1 MKRQRFAPHGLLAVG
16 PKAFG
21 FIFDVPD
28 EPTVE
33 MRGDVAVVSIRGP
46 LMHHHEWCFDS
57 YDDIKARVASALERR
72 PKAVVLNL
80 DSPGGLV
87 SGCFETAKELRAL
100 AAAAG
105 VPLHAYVDGQATS
118 AAYALAC
125 VGASIT
131 VPATGI
137 VGSIGV
143 IDTLVDA
150 TAQDAMFGVSFRMI
164 ASGAR
169 KTDGNPHSK
178 ISDDAVFA
186 AQQRVDSLAEIFYA
200 HVNAM
205 RPALGV
211 DQVRALE
218 AGLSHGAEAV
228 ALGLADTVGTL
239 DDLLAMLASG
249 AQATNEGTSTMSAYD
264 DAVAALR
271 EAAEG
276 DGEEAENAKRMLAAL
291 EGKGEKPADE
301 PDGDEAPPADGEQKP
316 AEDAKT
322 AATSA
327 TSARASV
334 DTEDARLD
342 RIERRQLMATR
353 PDLNEAQRAAL
364 AKVPVGAL
372 EAALTAIPRG
382 PTQKP
387 AATTQVGGTRG
398 AGQGGTG
405 TRMSLEQAN
414 AALGIKEEA
423 PGGIRR
429 EGLATVY
436 PALTPAEARAHIAT
450 QNGGAR

>member
-1 MKRQRFAPHGLLAVG
+1 MKRQRFAPHGLLAIG

-28 EPTVE
+28 DPSVE
-33 MRGDVAVVSIRGP
+33 MRGEVAVVSIRGP

-57 YDDIKARVASALERR
+57 YDDIKARVVTALDRK
-72 PKAVVLNL
+72 PKAVVLNI

-87 SGCFETAKELRAL
+87 SGCFETAKEIRAL
-100 AAAAG
+100 ATAAG
-105 VPLHAYVDGQATS
+105 IPLHAYVDGQATS
-118 AAYALAC
+118 AAYALASI
-125 VGASIT
+125 GASIT

-186 AQQRVDSLAEIFYA
+186 AQQRVDSLAEIFFS

-205 RPALGV
+205 RPRLGV
-211 DQVRALE
+211 DQLRALE

-228 ALGLADTVGTL
+228 ALGLADSVGTL

-291 EGKGEKPADE
+291 EGDGEKE
-301 PDGDEAPPADGEQKP
+301 PDGDEGKAEEEAPPADDEEKP
-316 AEDAKT
+316 AEDAK
-322 AATSA
+322 AAAKSA
-327 TSARASV
+327 KSGASAS
-334 DTEDARLD
+334 TDADRLD

-353 PDLNEAQRAAL
+353 PDLNDAQRSAL
-364 AKVPVGAL
+364 AKVPVAAL
-372 EAALTAIPRG
+372 EAALSAIPRG

-387 AATTQVGGTRG
+387 AATTQVPGTRG
-398 AGQGGTG
+398 AGQGGG
-405 TRMSLEQAN
+405 SQKGAVSADPVMARAM
-414 AALGIKEEA
+414 
-423 PGGIRR
+423 
-429 EGLATVY
+429 GLADGDAGGVVHGSNVVTFN
-436 PALTPAEARAHIAT
+436 ARRSAG
-450 QNGGAR
+450 NGGAR